1 MITINFIEITEKYV
15 KIREATKQ
23 GYAVA
28 EVGDSINLEQPNS
41 KTRRGR
47 VGHSIAQTLNYGCNQ
62 GVIINKNNI
71 ININEV

>member
-47 VGHSIAQTLNYGCNQ
+47 VGHSIAQTLTCSCNQ